1 MNYRETHY
9 ICKGDKRTDSIRIIN
24 QRAQKTATKRRKRTE
39 VEAKYRNLQK
49 IHESTKKGNKIYQT
63 EILKLKHEDTAEE
76 VMKNFNKIQISLVTD
91 KEQQIQELNTILEKE
106 QGMKIIMTKDN
117 MQLKVQNQT
126 LQTKMQEN
134 QEKYDENLKILC
146 RAKEEF
152 KNLNKEKNSNLKD
165 YLQKKIIHSGH
176 IRCIKHK

>member
-1 MNYRETHY
+1 M
-9 ICKGDKRTDSIRIIN
+9 
-24 QRAQKTATKRRKRTE
+24 
-39 VEAKYRNLQK
+39 QK

-76 VMKNFNKIQISLVTD
+76 VMKALHNANFNKIQISLVTD
-91 KEQQIQELNTILEKE
+91 KEQQIQKLNTMLEKE
-106 QGMKIIMTKDN
+106 QGMKKIMTKDN
-117 MQLKVQNQT
+117 MELKVQNQT

-146 RAKEEF
+146 KAKEEF

-165 YLQKKIIHSGH
+165 YLQKKIIHSDH
-176 IRCIKHK
+176 VRCTKHK

>member
-1 MNYRETHY
+1 M
-9 ICKGDKRTDSIRIIN
+9 
-24 QRAQKTATKRRKRTE
+24 
-39 VEAKYRNLQK
+39 QK

-76 VMKNFNKIQISLVTD
+76 VMKALHNANFNKIQISLETD
-91 KEQQIQELNTILEKE
+91 KEQQIQKLNTILEKE
-106 QGMKIIMTKDN
+106 QGMKKIMTKDN
-117 MQLKVQNQT
+117 MELKVQNQT

-146 RAKEEF
+146 KAKEEF

-165 YLQKKIIHSGH
+165 YLQKKIIHSDH
-176 IRCIKHK
+176 VRCTKHK